1 MQILNCKQAIV
12 VGGPRWVLEG
22 EGGGGGGTDITL
34 AVSALSKAKTMLNN

>member
-22 EGGGGGGTDITL
+22 EGGGGGGHWYHPR
-34 AVSALSKAKTMLNN
+34 SKRFIEGQDNVK